1 MKLLL
6 RNAPVNLISRCVLFC
21 LTSLMQ
27 SVPIHHHKISFAS
40 KGGISMSN
48 VINLMLGEVSDL
60 GSKLKWIETDVVK
73 VRDLVSMVIR
83 SVETNEDESLKTVL
97 RIASEDLDSILI
109 NDVYELNK
117 VITKIEKL
125 SETEVAKPK
134 QRRRT
139 VKKDDKSGEDVK
151 KSRNKKKDNV
161 VDIVDAVI
169 EQAVSE

>member
-1 MKLLL
+1 MNNICNLL
-6 RNAPVNLISRCVLFC
+6 VS
-21 LTSLMQ
+21 
-27 SVPIHHHKISFAS
+27 
-40 KGGISMSN
+40 
-48 VINLMLGEVSDL
+48 EVSDL

-125 SETEVAKPK
+125 SETEVNKPR
-134 QRRRT
+134 QRRSASN
-139 VKKDDKSGEDVK
+139 KDVK
-151 KSRNKKKDNV
+151 SKDSKKSAVKRSRSKKKDNI
-161 VDIVDAVI
+161 VDIVDTVI
-169 EQAVSE
+169 EQAEQAVSE

>member
-1 MKLLL
+1 
-6 RNAPVNLISRCVLFC
+6 
-21 LTSLMQ
+21 
-27 SVPIHHHKISFAS
+27 
-40 KGGISMSN
+40 MSN

-97 RIASEDLDSILI
+97 NIASEDLDSILV

-125 SETEVAKPK
+125 SETEVNKPR
-134 QRRRT
+134 QRRVAGNKDVKSKDSKTST
-139 VKKDDKSGEDVK
+139 VKR
-151 KSRNKKKDNV
+151 SRSKKKDNI
-161 VDIVDAVI
+161 VDIVDTVI
-169 EQAVSE
+169 EQAEQAVSE

>member
-1 MKLLL
+1 MDKI
-6 RNAPVNLISRCVLFC
+6 NNLI
-21 LTSLMQ
+21 
-27 SVPIHHHKISFAS
+27 AS
-40 KGGISMSN
+40 S
-48 VINLMLGEVSDL
+48 VSDL
-60 GSKLKWIETDVVK
+60 DSKLKWIETDVVK

-97 RIASEDLDSILI
+97 NIASEDLDSILV
-109 NDVYELNK
+109 NDIYELNK

-125 SETEVAKPK
+125 SETEVDKPK

-151 KSRNKKKDNV
+151 RSRNKKKDNV